1 MEFIGELRSLKDQQD
16 VALTIER
23 GTERRRVTVRM
34 VPERQFFNAELIRKR
49 LGLSLQE
56 LTPELAQSFG
66 LARVEG
72 LLVAGVDTGSMA
84 DAAEIRRGMVISRID
99 GELSTSVLATAKR
112 LYSRAKGEK
121 MQLEVIYPRR
131 RGPFLELVQSAV
143 ELKLR

>member
-1 MEFIGELRSLKDQQD
+1 
-16 VALTIER
+16 
-23 GTERRRVTVRM
+23 M
-34 VPERQFFNAELIRKR
+34 VPEKQFFNAELIRKR

-66 LARVEG
+66 FARVEG
-72 LLVAGVDTGSMA
+72 LLVAGVDAGSMA
-84 DAAEIRRGMVISRID
+84 ESAEIRRGMVISRID
-99 GELSTSVLATAKR
+99 GEPSTSVLATAKR

-121 MQLEVIYPRR
+121 MQLDVIYPRR